1 MESNAASTASEQ
13 LICESCS
20 KSYQRRDLL
29 MRHRRRCRGLA
40 KGGTRRKAC
49 DACVRAKS
57 KCCYTHPTCSRC
69 IKRGTRCLYSA
80 QPAVQSW
87 AYPEHV
93 KEASSVQIQGLQSH
107 SSTGSQSPA
116 HDFPTWGF
124 PLSPYPLDTLDFNT
138 ADFTDVSPVSH
149 LESLI
154 ERSYIPPTTHAN
166 PPSTSLEQSSN
177 GGTRFPSGP
186 PISSAPL
193 ILTRVLGDY
202 ASSLIKYSCFAPF
215 LHLPK
220 VKNVEP
226 DLASFPF
233 TSMAIC
239 SSTGMNLSTDKQFFR
254 RAIEAAR
261 HGLIGNFPSYECM
274 QQWDAIHAL
283 LIYEALE
290 LKEGISIE
298 SEGWRLA
305 MPVKNLEMSF
315 LLKMTRSYIEPYLQ
329 IRSCDMDAFSD
340 RKSSPCSP
348 QTTTWG
354 RWRTTETTRRTVF
367 IVNMVNFLNSYN
379 PTTRSTSPYYEPL
392 NDDLILNMPLPCS
405 QTVWLAYEE
414 ESCRLAMKNQPF
426 VNHSSPE
433 PDQSTMEALSRET
446 CLSTILSKYTK
457 ESIQAA
463 IGSHVGVGDSDSL
476 RRLIILC
483 ATEQFL

>member
-1 MESNAASTASEQ
+1 MELNVDSTGSEQ
-13 LICESCS
+13 LVCESCS

-29 MRHRRRCRGLA
+29 MRHRRRCRGLS

-49 DACVRAKS
+49 DAS
-57 KCCYTHPTCSRC
+57 
-69 IKRGTRCLYSA
+69 
-80 QPAVQSW
+80 QPAVQAWSCV
-87 AYPEHV
+87 ENV
-93 KEASSVQIQGLQSH
+93 KEAPGVQIQDVQSH
-107 SSTGSQSPA
+107 SSQSPL
-116 HDFPTWGF
+116 HDIPTWSL

-138 ADFTDVSPVSH
+138 ADFTNVSPISH

-154 ERSYIPPTTHAN
+154 ERSYIPPTCQGN
-166 PPSTSLEQSSN
+166 SPSTPVEQSSN
-177 GGTRFPSGP
+177 SETRSPSNP
-186 PISSAPL
+186 PISSTCL

-202 ASSLIKYSCFAPF
+202 ASSLIKCSCLAPF
-215 LHLPK
+215 LHLPR
-220 VKNVEP
+220 VKSVEP

-239 SSTGMNLSTDKQFFR
+239 SSTSMNLSTDKRFFR

-261 HGLIGNFPSYECM
+261 HGLIMNFPSYECM

-283 LIYEALE
+283 LIYETFE
-290 LKEGISIE
+290 LKEGIGVE

-315 LLKMTRSYIEPYLQ
+315 LLKMTRSYIEPYVQ
-329 IRSCDMDAFSD
+329 IHSCDMDAFRD

-367 IVNMVNFLNSYN
+367 IVNMINFLNNYD
-379 PTTRSTSPYYEPL
+379 PTTRRTSPYYEPL

-414 ESCRLAMKNQPF
+414 EKKRHSAPSKHLKQAHLRTNCMVNQ
-426 VNHSSPE
+426 
-433 PDQSTMEALSRET
+433 ET
-446 CLSTILSKYTK
+446 CQVSPSRGRNTDSMDQARVSFTSLLRSAWVLTCLAKAQTTTHSTNDRARQVGKGVEPIL
-457 ESIQAA
+457 
-463 IGSHVGVGDSDSL
+463 
-476 RRLIILC
+476 
-483 ATEQFL
+483 

>member
-1 MESNAASTASEQ
+1 MFSAVVSPCLSVAHVLDAG
-13 LICESCS
+13 
-20 KSYQRRDLL
+20 DLL
-29 MRHRRRCRGLA
+29 MRHRRRCRGLS

-69 IKRGTRCLYSA
+69 IKRGTKCLYSS
-80 QPAVQSW
+80 QPAVQAWSCV
-87 AYPEHV
+87 ENV
-93 KEASSVQIQGLQSH
+93 KEAPGVQIQDVQSH
-107 SSTGSQSPA
+107 SSQSPL
-116 HDFPTWGF
+116 HDIPTWSL

-138 ADFTDVSPVSH
+138 ADFTNVSPISH

-154 ERSYIPPTTHAN
+154 ERSYIPPTCQGN
-166 PPSTSLEQSSN
+166 SPSTPVEQSSN
-177 GGTRFPSGP
+177 SETRSPSNP
-186 PISSAPL
+186 PISSTCL

-202 ASSLIKYSCFAPF
+202 ASSLIKCSCLAPF
-215 LHLPK
+215 LHLPR
-220 VKNVEP
+220 VKSVEP

-239 SSTGMNLSTDKQFFR
+239 SSTSMNLSTDKRFFR

-261 HGLIGNFPSYECM
+261 HGLIMNFPSYECM

-283 LIYEALE
+283 LIYETFE
-290 LKEGISIE
+290 LKEGIGVE

-315 LLKMTRSYIEPYLQ
+315 LLKMTRSYIEPYVQ
-329 IRSCDMDAFSD
+329 IHSCDMDAFRD

-367 IVNMVNFLNSYN
+367 IVNMINFLNNYD
-379 PTTRSTSPYYEPL
+379 PTTRRTSPYYEPL

-414 ESCRLAMKNQPF
+414 ESCRLAMKNQF
-426 VNHSSPE
+426 LVNHSTPE
-433 PDQSTMEALSRET
+433 SDHCTTEALSRET
-446 CLSTILSKYTK
+446 CLSTIFSKYRK